1 MTVTNATISTDGA
14 SDAFREGGDV
24 TPAAVLSRAHE
35 ANVEFVDLQFIDI
48 LGMVKSV
55 TIAVEQLPTVIARGM
70 WFDGSSLEGTSRVA
84 ERDMYLIPDL
94 ATFAIVPWTEAGAG
108 GATARLLCGVH
119 RPDGEPFL
127 GDPRAVL
134 TRQLERARSFGYTY
148 AVAPEV
154 EFFLLRRDGD
164 RIRPPEGD
172 SGGYFDSA
180 GGVAA
185 AVQRDVVRLIREM
198 GIRTEAYHHEVS
210 VGQYEIDFPTDGA
223 LRTADGLI
231 TFRTAMKAVAARRG
245 LHATFMPKPIA
256 GLNGSGMHIHQRLD
270 HLDSGLSAFTDDSD
284 PYSLSDTARAFMA
297 GQLAH
302 ARGMSAVLSPL
313 VNSYRRFVPGH
324 EAPIF
329 LIWARVNHEALIRVP
344 ADTGP
349 QHAGQMELRCPDP
362 AANPYLAFAVMLAA
376 GLDGIE
382 RNLALSEPSEESL
395 YSVSDEELRSRNVG
409 MLPMTLGE
417 AIIELELDGV
427 IREALGDHIYER
439 YVAALRQQWHDYR
452 KCISQWEVD
461 HYLEAY

>member
-1 MTVTNATISTDGA
+1 MAATETTVKDVSPHESGVTAAT
-14 SDAFREGGDV
+14 
-24 TPAAVLSRAHE
+24 VLNRARE

-55 TIAVEQLPTVIARGM
+55 TISVEQLPTVIARGM
-70 WFDGSSLEGTSRVA
+70 WFDGSSIEGTTRVA

-94 ATFAIVPWTEAGAG
+94 ATFATVPWTTPYEADGV
-108 GATARLLCGVH
+108 TARLLCGVH

-134 TRQLERARSFGYTY
+134 TRQLERARDLGYTY

-154 EFFLLRRDGD
+154 EFFLLRRDGA

-180 GGVAA
+180 GGAA
-185 AVQRDVVRLIREM
+185 AIVQRDVVRLIREM
-198 GIRTEAYHHEVS
+198 GIRTEAFHHEVS

-231 TFRTAMKAVAARRG
+231 TFRTAMKAVAARQS
-245 LHATFMPKPIA
+245 LHATFMPKPIT

-270 HLDSGLSAFTDDSD
+270 DLASGRNVFTDTSD
-284 PYSLSDTARAFMA
+284 PYGLSDTARAFMA

-324 EAPIF
+324 EAPVF
-329 LIWARVNHEALIRVP
+329 LIWARVNHEALVRVP

-349 QHAGQMELRCPDP
+349 QHAGQIELRCPDP

-382 RNLALSEPSEESL
+382 RNLSLPEPFEESL
-395 YSVSDEELRSRNVG
+395 YSVSDEELRSRNVST
-409 MLPMTLGE
+409 LPMTLGE
-417 AIIELELDGV
+417 AITELELNPV
-427 IREALGDHIYER
+427 IREALGDHVYER
-439 YVAALRQQWHDYR
+439 YVAALRQQWHEYR
-452 KCISQWEVD
+452 QCISQWEID

>member
-1 MTVTNATISTDGA
+1 MAATGTTIMSNDANNLAQSNSTT
-14 SDAFREGGDV
+14 
-24 TPAAVLSRAHE
+24 TPASVLNRAQE

-55 TIAVEQLPTVIARGM
+55 TIAVEQLPIVIARGM
-70 WFDGSSLEGTSRVA
+70 WFDGSSVEGTTRVA

-94 ATFAIVPWTEAGAG
+94 ATFAIVPWAVEG
-108 GATARLLCGVH
+108 GVTARLLCGVH
-119 RPDGEPFL
+119 RPDGEPFP

-134 TRQLERARSFGYTY
+134 TRQLDRARACGYTY
-148 AVAPEV
+148 AVAPEI
-154 EFFLLRRDGD
+154 EYFLLRRDGE

-180 GGVAA
+180 GGAAA

-198 GIRTEAYHHEVS
+198 GIHTEAYHHEVS

-231 TFRTAMKAVAARRG
+231 TFRTAMKAVAARRN

-270 HLDSGLSAFTDDSD
+270 SLDSGLSVFTDASDS
-284 PYSLSDTARAFMA
+284 YGLSETARAFMA

-324 EAPIF
+324 EAPVF

-349 QHAGQMELRCPDP
+349 QHAGQIELRCPDP

-382 RNLALSEPSEESL
+382 RNLSLPEPFEESL

-409 MLPMTLGE
+409 TLPMTLGE
-417 AIIELELDGV
+417 AITELELNPV

-452 KCISQWEVD
+452 TCISQWEID
-461 HYLEAY
+461 RYLEAY

>member
-1 MTVTNATISTDGA
+1 MTATDATISTN
-14 SDAFREGGDV
+14 SP
-24 TPAAVLSRAHE
+24 TPTIVLSRAQE

-55 TIAVEQLPTVIARGM
+55 TISVEQLPTVIARGM
-70 WFDGSSLEGTSRVA
+70 WFDGSSVEGTTRVA

-94 ATFAIVPWTEAGAG
+94 ATFAIVPWTAEG
-108 GATARLLCGVH
+108 GVTARLLCGIH
-119 RPDGEPFL
+119 RPDGEPFP

-134 TRQLERARSFGYTY
+134 TRQLDRARSLGYTY
-148 AVAPEV
+148 AVAPEI
-154 EFFLLRRDGD
+154 EYFLLRRDGD

-180 GGVAA
+180 GGAAA

-210 VGQYEIDFPTDGA
+210 VGQYEIDFPADGA

-231 TFRTAMKAVAARRG
+231 TFRTAMKAVAARRN

-270 HLDSGLSAFTDDSD
+270 SPDSGLSVFTDVSD
-284 PYSLSDTARAFMA
+284 PYGLSETARAFMA

-324 EAPIF
+324 EAPVF

-349 QHAGQMELRCPDP
+349 QHAGQIELRCPDP

-382 RNLALSEPSEESL
+382 RSLSLPEPFEESL

-409 MLPMTLGE
+409 TLPMTLGE
-417 AIIELELDGV
+417 AITELELDPV

-452 KCISQWEVD
+452 TCISQWEID
-461 HYLEAY
+461 RYLEAY

>member
-1 MTVTNATISTDGA
+1 MTATETTMKDTSANDA
-14 SDAFREGGDV
+14 AQDSDTMTAATVLDRARE
-24 TPAAVLSRAHE
+24 AH
-35 ANVEFVDLQFIDI
+35 AEFVDLQFIDI
-48 LGMVKSV
+48 LGLVKSV
-55 TIAVEQLPTVIARGM
+55 TIAAEQLPTVLARGM
-70 WFDGSSLEGTSRVA
+70 WFDGSSVEGTTRVA

-94 ATFAIVPWTEAGAG
+94 ATFAIVPWTEEG

-119 RPDGEPFL
+119 RPDGEPFP

-134 TRQLERARSFGYTY
+134 TRQLDRARALGYTY

-154 EFFLLRRDGD
+154 EYFLLRRDGAQ
-164 RIRPPEGD
+164 IRPPEGD

-180 GGVAA
+180 GGAAA

-198 GIRTEAYHHEVS
+198 GIHTEAYHHEVS
-210 VGQYEIDFPTDGA
+210 VGQYEIDFPSDGA

-231 TFRTAMKAVAARRG
+231 TFRTAMKAVAARRN
-245 LHATFMPKPIA
+245 LHATFMPKPIT

-270 HLDSGLSAFTDDSD
+270 SGDAGQSVFTDASD
-284 PYSLSDTARAFMA
+284 PYGLSEMARAFMA

-302 ARGMSAVLSPL
+302 ARGMSAVLAPL

-324 EAPIF
+324 EAPVF

-344 ADTGP
+344 AESGP
-349 QHAGQMELRCPDP
+349 QHAGQIELRCPDP

-382 RNLALSEPSEESL
+382 RNLALPEPVEESL
-395 YSVSDEELRSRNVG
+395 YSVSDEELRARNVG
-409 MLPMTLGE
+409 TLPMTLGE
-417 AIIELELDGV
+417 AITELELDPV

-439 YVAALRQQWHDYR
+439 YVAALRQQWHEYR
-452 KCISQWEVD
+452 TCISQWEID

>member
-1 MTVTNATISTDGA
+1 MAATQTTMKDTTA
-14 SDAFREGGDV
+14 NDAAQNDTTI
-24 TPAAVLSRAHE
+24 TPAVVLNRARE

-55 TIAVEQLPTVIARGM
+55 TIATEQLPTVIARGM
-70 WFDGSSLEGTSRVA
+70 WFDGSSVEGTTRVA

-94 ATFAIVPWTEAGAG
+94 ATFAIVPWTSEG
-108 GATARLLCGVH
+108 GVTARLLCGVH
-119 RPDGEPFL
+119 RPDGEPFP

-134 TRQLERARSFGYTY
+134 RRQLDRARALGYTY
-148 AVAPEV
+148 AVAPEI
-154 EFFLLRRDGD
+154 EYFLLRRDGT

-180 GGVAA
+180 GGAAA

-210 VGQYEIDFPTDGA
+210 VGQYEIDFPSDGA

-231 TFRTAMKAVAARRG
+231 TFRTAMKAVAARRN

-270 HLDSGLSAFTDDSD
+270 RLDTGLSVFTDASD
-284 PYSLSDTARAFMA
+284 PYGLSETARAFMA

-324 EAPIF
+324 EAPVF

-344 ADTGP
+344 AESGP
-349 QHAGQMELRCPDP
+349 QHAGQIELRCPDP

-376 GLDGIE
+376 GLDGVE
-382 RNLALSEPSEESL
+382 QNLSLPEPVEESL
-395 YSVSDEELRSRNVG
+395 YSVSDEELRARNVG
-409 MLPMTLGE
+409 TLPMTLGE
-417 AIIELELDGV
+417 AITELELDPV

-439 YVAALRQQWHDYR
+439 YVAALRQQWHEYR
-452 KCISQWEVD
+452 TCISQWEIE

>member
-1 MTVTNATISTDGA
+1 MAVTEATVKSKAA
-14 SDAFREGGDV
+14 SDLSHGGTAM
-24 TPAAVLSRAHE
+24 TPAAVLNRAQE

-55 TIAVEQLPTVIARGM
+55 TISVEQLPTVIARGM
-70 WFDGSSLEGTSRVA
+70 WFDGSSVEGTTRVA

-94 ATFAIVPWTEAGAG
+94 ATFAIVPWTDAG
-108 GATARLLCGVH
+108 GMTARLLCGVH

-134 TRQLERARSFGYTY
+134 TRQLERARALGYTY

-154 EFFLLRRDGD
+154 EFFLLRRDGEQ
-164 RIRPPEGD
+164 IRPPEGD

-180 GGVAA
+180 GGAAA

-231 TFRTAMKAVAARRG
+231 TFRTAMKAVAARRD
-245 LHATFMPKPIA
+245 LHATFMPKPIT

-270 HLDSGLSAFTDDSD
+270 DLDSGLSVFTDASDS
-284 PYSLSDTARAFMA
+284 YGLSETARAFMA

-324 EAPIF
+324 EAPVF

-349 QHAGQMELRCPDP
+349 QRAGQIELRSPDP

-382 RNLALSEPSEESL
+382 QNLSLPEPFEESL

-417 AIIELELDGV
+417 AIIELELDPI
-427 IREALGDHIYER
+427 IRESLGDHIYER

-452 KCISQWEVD
+452 KCISQWEIE

>member
-1 MTVTNATISTDGA
+1 MATPEVTTKSKAT
-14 SDAFREGGDV
+14 SDLPHGGTTM
-24 TPAAVLSRAHE
+24 TPAAVMNRAQE

-55 TIAVEQLPTVIARGM
+55 TISVEQLPTVIARGM
-70 WFDGSSLEGTSRVA
+70 WFDGSSVEGTTRVA
-84 ERDMYLIPDL
+84 ERDMSLTPDL
-94 ATFAIVPWTEAGAG
+94 ATFAIVPWTEAGG
-108 GATARLLCGVH
+108 VTARLLCGVH
-119 RPDGEPFL
+119 RPDGEPFP
-127 GDPRAVL
+127 GDPRAIL
-134 TRQLERARSFGYTY
+134 TRQLERARSLGYTY

-180 GGVAA
+180 GGAAA

-223 LRTADGLI
+223 LRTADALI

-245 LHATFMPKPIA
+245 LHATFMPKPIT

-270 HLDSGLSAFTDDSD
+270 DLDSGRSVFTDASDS
-284 PYSLSDTARAFMA
+284 YGLSETARAFMA

-324 EAPIF
+324 EAPVF

-349 QHAGQMELRCPDP
+349 QRAGQIELRCPDP

-382 RNLALSEPSEESL
+382 QNLSLPEPFEESL

-417 AIIELELDGV
+417 AIIELELNPV

-452 KCISQWEVD
+452 KCISQWEIE

>member
-1 MTVTNATISTDGA
+1 MTATDATISTN
-14 SDAFREGGDV
+14 SP
-24 TPAAVLSRAHE
+24 TPTIVLSRAQE

-55 TIAVEQLPTVIARGM
+55 TISVEQLPTVIARGM
-70 WFDGSSLEGTSRVA
+70 WFDGSSVEGTTRVA

-94 ATFAIVPWTEAGAG
+94 ATFAIVPWTAEG
-108 GATARLLCGVH
+108 GVTARLLCGIH
-119 RPDGEPFL
+119 RPDGEPFP

-134 TRQLERARSFGYTY
+134 TRQLDRARSLGYTY
-148 AVAPEV
+148 AVAPEI
-154 EFFLLRRDGD
+154 EYFLLRRDGD

-180 GGVAA
+180 GGAAA

-210 VGQYEIDFPTDGA
+210 VGQYEIDFPADGA

-231 TFRTAMKAVAARRG
+231 TFRTAMKAVAARRN

-270 HLDSGLSAFTDDSD
+270 SLDSGLSVFTDVSD
-284 PYSLSDTARAFMA
+284 PYGLSETARAFMA

-324 EAPIF
+324 EAPVF

-349 QHAGQMELRCPDP
+349 QHAGQIELRCPDP

-382 RNLALSEPSEESL
+382 RSLSLPEPFEESL

-409 MLPMTLGE
+409 TLPMTLGE
-417 AIIELELDGV
+417 AITELELDPV

-452 KCISQWEVD
+452 TCISQWEID
-461 HYLEAY
+461 RYLEAY

>member
-1 MTVTNATISTDGA
+1 MAV
-14 SDAFREGGDV
+14 SDAMNALRDMREV
-24 TPAAVLSRAHE
+24 TPATVLNRAQE

-55 TIAVEQLPTVIARGM
+55 TISIEQLPMVISRGM
-70 WFDGSSLEGTSRVA
+70 WFDGSSVEGTTRVA
-84 ERDMYLIPDL
+84 ERDMYLVPDL
-94 ATFAIVPWTEAGAG
+94 TTFAIVPWTEEI

-119 RPDGEPFL
+119 RTDGEPFL

-134 TRQLERARSFGYTY
+134 QRQLDRARSLGYIY
-148 AVAPEV
+148 VVAPEI
-154 EFFLLRRDGD
+154 EYFLLRRDDQGGV
-164 RIRPPEGD
+164 RPPEGD

-180 GGVAA
+180 GGDAA
-185 AVQRDVVRLIREM
+185 AVQREAVRVMREM

-245 LHATFMPKPIA
+245 LHATFMPKPIT

-270 HLDSGLSAFTDDSD
+270 ALDTARSVFEDNSD
-284 PYSLSDTARAFMA
+284 PYGLSETARAFMA
-297 GQLAH
+297 GQLSH
-302 ARGMSAVLSPL
+302 ARGMSAVLAPL

-324 EAPIF
+324 EAPVFI
-329 LIWARVNHEALIRVP
+329 IWARVNHEALIRVP

-349 QHAGQMELRCPDP
+349 QRIGQLELRCPDP

-382 RNLALSEPSEESL
+382 RNLSLPEPVEESL
-395 YSVSDEELRSRNVG
+395 YSVSDEELRSRNLG
-409 MLPMTLGE
+409 TLPMTLGE
-417 AIIELELDGV
+417 AILELERDPV
-427 IREALGDHIYER
+427 IRDALGDHVYER

-452 KCISQWEVD
+452 KCISQWEID

>member
-1 MTVTNATISTDGA
+1 MAATEATIKGKAATDLSHSGNTM
-14 SDAFREGGDV
+14 
-24 TPAAVLSRAHE
+24 TPAAVLNRAQE
-35 ANVEFVDLQFIDI
+35 ASVEFVDLQFIDI

-55 TIAVEQLPTVIARGM
+55 TISVEQLPTVIARGM
-70 WFDGSSLEGTSRVA
+70 WFDGSSIEGTTRIA

-94 ATFAIVPWTEAGAG
+94 ATFAIVPWTEAGG
-108 GATARLLCGVH
+108 VTARLLCGVH

-134 TRQLERARSFGYTY
+134 TRQLERARALGYTY

-154 EFFLLRRDGD
+154 EFFLLRRDGE

-180 GGVAA
+180 GGAAA

-231 TFRTAMKAVAARRG
+231 TFRTAMKAVAARRD

-256 GLNGSGMHIHQRLD
+256 GLNGSGLHVHQRLD
-270 HLDSGLSAFTDDSD
+270 DLDSGRSAFTDESD
-284 PYSLSDTARAFMA
+284 PYGLSETARAFMA

-324 EAPIF
+324 EAPVF

-349 QHAGQMELRCPDP
+349 QHAGQIELRCPDP

-382 RNLALSEPSEESL
+382 RNLSLPEPSEESL
-395 YSVSDEELRSRNVG
+395 YSVSDEALRSRNVG

-417 AIIELELDGV
+417 AIIELELDPV
-427 IREALGDHIYER
+427 IREALGDHVYER
-439 YVAALRQQWHDYR
+439 YVSALRQQWYDYR
-452 KCISQWEVD
+452 KCISQWEIE

>member
-1 MTVTNATISTDGA
+1 MAAIDTRTKGREANGA
-14 SDAFREGGDV
+14 REAGEV
-24 TPAAVLSRAHE
+24 TPAAVLNRAQE

-55 TIAVEQLPTVIARGM
+55 TISIEQLPTVIARGM
-70 WFDGSSLEGTSRVA
+70 WFDGSSVEGTTRVA
-84 ERDMYLIPDL
+84 ERDMYLVPDL
-94 ATFAIVPWTEAGAG
+94 ATFALVPWTGEGSG
-108 GATARLLCGVH
+108 TARLLCGVH

-134 TRQLERARSFGYTY
+134 KRQLDRARALGYTY
-148 AVAPEV
+148 AVAPEI
-154 EFFLLRRDGD
+154 EFFLLRRDGGG
-164 RIRPPEGD
+164 IRPPEGD

-180 GGVAA
+180 GGDAA
-185 AVQRDVVRLIREM
+185 AVQREVVRLMREM

-223 LRTADGLI
+223 LRTADSII

-245 LHATFMPKPIA
+245 LHATFMPKPIT
-256 GLNGSGMHIHQRLD
+256 GLNGSGLHIHQRLD
-270 HLDSGLSAFTDDSD
+270 HLDAGTSAFTEASD
-284 PYSLSDTARAFMA
+284 AYGLSETARAFMA

-313 VNSYRRFVPGH
+313 VNSYRRFIPGH
-324 EAPIF
+324 EAPVF
-329 LIWARVNHEALIRVP
+329 LIWAQINHEALIRVP

-349 QHAGQMELRCPDP
+349 QHAGQIELRCPDP
-362 AANPYLAFAVMLAA
+362 AANPYLALAVMLAA

-382 RNLALSEPSEESL
+382 RNMDLPEPFEESL

-409 MLPMTLGE
+409 TLPMTLGE
-417 AIIELELDGV
+417 AIIELELDSV
-427 IREALGDHIYER
+427 IRDALGDHVFER
-439 YVAALRQQWHDYR
+439 YNAALRQQWQDYR
-452 KCISQWEVD
+452 KCISQWEID

>member
-1 MTVTNATISTDGA
+1 MVVTGTARKEQEMSGMLRDSA
-14 SDAFREGGDV
+14 AA
-24 TPAAVLSRAHE
+24 TPAAIMSRAQE
-35 ANVEFVDLQFIDI
+35 AKIEFVDLQFIDI

-55 TIAVEQLPTVIARGM
+55 TISIEQLPTVIARGM
-70 WFDGSSLEGTSRVA
+70 WFDGSSIEGRTRVA

-94 ATFAIVPWTEAGAG
+94 ATFATVPWTEPGT
-108 GATARLLCGVH
+108 ATARLLCGVH

-134 TRQLERARSFGYTY
+134 VRQLERARALGYTY
-148 AVAPEV
+148 AVAPEI
-154 EFFLLRRDGD
+154 EFFLLRREGGSV
-164 RIRPPEGD
+164 RPPEGD

-180 GGVAA
+180 GGDAA
-185 AVQRDVVRLIREM
+185 AVQREVVRMIRDM
-198 GIRTEAYHHEVS
+198 GVRTEAYHHEVA
-210 VGQYEIDFPTDGA
+210 VGQYEVDFPTDGA
-223 LRTADGLI
+223 LRTADSII

-245 LHATFMPKPIA
+245 LHATFMPKPIT
-256 GLNGSGMHIHQRLD
+256 GLNGSGLHIHQQLD
-270 HLDSGLSAFTDDSD
+270 DLDSGANVFTDDAD
-284 PYSLSDTARAFMA
+284 AYGLSETARAFMA

-313 VNSYRRFVPGH
+313 VNSYRRFIPGH
-324 EAPIF
+324 EAPVF

-349 QHAGQMELRCPDP
+349 QHAGQLELRCPDP

-382 RNLALSEPSEESL
+382 RNLSLPEPSEESL
-395 YSVSDEELRSRNVG
+395 YSVSDEELRSRNVET
-409 MLPMTLGE
+409 LPMTLGE
-417 AIIELELDGV
+417 AIIELERDPV
-427 IREALGDHIYER
+427 IRDALGDHVYER

-452 KCISQWEVD
+452 SCISQWEID

>member
-1 MTVTNATISTDGA
+1 MAATEATIKGKAANDLSHSGNTM
-14 SDAFREGGDV
+14 
-24 TPAAVLSRAHE
+24 TPAAVLNRAQE
-35 ANVEFVDLQFIDI
+35 ASVEFVDLQFIDI

-55 TIAVEQLPTVIARGM
+55 TISVEQLPTVIARGM
-70 WFDGSSLEGTSRVA
+70 WFDGSSIEGTTRIA

-94 ATFAIVPWTEAGAG
+94 ATFAIVPWTEAGG
-108 GATARLLCGVH
+108 VTARLLCGVH

-134 TRQLERARSFGYTY
+134 TRQLERARALGYTY

-154 EFFLLRRDGD
+154 EFFLLRRDGE

-180 GGVAA
+180 GGAAA

-231 TFRTAMKAVAARRG
+231 TFRTAMKAVAARRD

-256 GLNGSGMHIHQRLD
+256 GLNGSGLHVHQRLD
-270 HLDSGLSAFTDDSD
+270 DLDSGRSAFTDESD
-284 PYSLSDTARAFMA
+284 PYGLSETARAFMA

-324 EAPIF
+324 EAPVF

-349 QHAGQMELRCPDP
+349 QHAGQIELRCPDP

-382 RNLALSEPSEESL
+382 RNLSLPEPSEESL
-395 YSVSDEELRSRNVG
+395 YSVSDEALRSRNVG

-417 AIIELELDGV
+417 AIIELELDPV
-427 IREALGDHIYER
+427 IREALGDHVYER
-439 YVAALRQQWHDYR
+439 YVSALRQQWYDYR
-452 KCISQWEVD
+452 KCISQWEIE

>member
-1 MTVTNATISTDGA
+1 MAATETTVKNTAANSPAQS
-14 SDAFREGGDV
+14 GDTM
-24 TPAAVLSRAHE
+24 TPAAVLSRARE

-70 WFDGSSLEGTSRVA
+70 WFDGSSVEGATRVA
-84 ERDMYLIPDL
+84 ERDMYLFPDL
-94 ATFAIVPWTEAGAG
+94 ATFAIVPWTEPG
-108 GATARLLCGVH
+108 GVTARLLCGVY

-134 TRQLERARSFGYTY
+134 TYQLERARSLGYTY
-148 AVAPEV
+148 IVAPEV
-154 EFFLLRRDGD
+154 EFFLLRRDGG

-180 GGVAA
+180 GGAAA

-198 GIRTEAYHHEVS
+198 GIHTEAYHHEVS
-210 VGQYEIDFPTDGA
+210 VGQYELDFPADDA
-223 LRTADGLI
+223 LRTADGLV
-231 TFRTAMKAVAARRG
+231 TFRTAMKAVAARRN

-270 HLDSGLSAFTDDSD
+270 DINSGLSVFTDDTD
-284 PYSLSDTARAFMA
+284 PYGLSETARAFMA

-302 ARGMSAVLSPL
+302 ARGMSAVLAPL

-324 EAPIF
+324 EAPVF
-329 LIWARVNHEALIRVP
+329 LIWARVNHEALIRIP

-349 QHAGQMELRCPDP
+349 QHAGQIELRCPDP

-382 RNLALSEPSEESL
+382 RNLSLPEPFEESL
-395 YSVSDEELRSRNVG
+395 YSVSDEELRSRNVS

-417 AIIELELDGV
+417 AIIELELDPV
-427 IREALGDHIYER
+427 IREALGDHLYER

-452 KCISQWEVD
+452 KCISQWEID

>member
-1 MTVTNATISTDGA
+1 MAATETTTKSKAAKHLEQQDNTMTPT
-14 SDAFREGGDV
+14 
-24 TPAAVLSRAHE
+24 AVLSRAQE
-35 ANVEFVDLQFIDI
+35 ANVEFIDLQFMDI

-70 WFDGSSLEGTSRVA
+70 WFDGSSVEGTTRVA

-94 ATFAIVPWTEAGAG
+94 TTFAIVPWTDEG
-108 GATARLLCGVH
+108 GVTARLLCGIH
-119 RPDGEPFL
+119 RPDGAPFL

-134 TRQLERARSFGYTY
+134 TRQLDRARALGYTY

-154 EFFLLRRDGD
+154 EYFLLRRDGE

-180 GGVAA
+180 GGAAA

-231 TFRTAMKAVAARRG
+231 TFRTAMKAVAARRN

-270 HLDSGLSAFTDDSD
+270 RLDSGLSVFTDASD
-284 PYSLSDTARAFMA
+284 PYGLSETARAFMA

-324 EAPIF
+324 EAPVF
-329 LIWARVNHEALIRVP
+329 LIWARVNHDALIRVP
-344 ADTGP
+344 SDTGP
-349 QHAGQMELRCPDP
+349 QHAGQIELRCPDP

-382 RNLALSEPSEESL
+382 RNLSLPEPFEESL
-395 YSVSDEELRSRNVG
+395 YSVSDEELRSRNVST
-409 MLPMTLGE
+409 LPMTLGE
-417 AIIELELDGV
+417 AITELELDPV
-427 IREALGDHIYER
+427 IREALGDHVYER

-452 KCISQWEVD
+452 MCISQWEID